1 MLRMVSTSGLDMSR
15 LGRPYTERAA
25 VDPVLDELQ
34 LGRRERAAHQ
44 RHRSAGLRY
53 DESSTGLPLPV
64 PGGETRA
71 MLYVANALA
80 AAGEGRQLLSS
91 LEKALLECPEV
102 NELFADRD
110 TLKVVV
116 EGLGQE

>member
-1 MLRMVSTSGLDMSR
+1 MATPFLVGFSQRVIVR
-15 LGRPYTERAA
+15 L
-25 VDPVLDELQ
+25 LDERLVD
-34 LGRRERAAHQ
+34 L
-44 RHRSAGLRY
+44 
-53 DESSTGLPLPV
+53 V

-110 TLKVVV
+110 ALKVIV
-116 EGLGQE
+116 EGLGQQ